1 MKKICYVTTI
11 SATVQSFLWPL
22 MEYLI
27 ENTDWDI
34 SVICNEDPE
43 IREWLPEQVRY
54 IPVPMKRGVS
64 LGGVGAMLKMVKIF
78 CKEKFDMVQYSTP
91 NAALYASIASKLAG
105 IKIRKYHLM
114 GFRYLGFSGVRQR
127 LFKTIEKTAC
137 KLSTHIECVS
147 QSNLKLGLNEGIFP
161 EGKASILHY
170 GSSLGVDLSQFDLSQ
185 KAQWRSKM
193 REEYG
198 YKDSECVFGYMGRL
212 NRDKGMNELFT
223 AFSQLRNPNAKLF
236 IAGSEEP
243 NSGLDH
249 DLLSWAKSDENV
261 TLHGYVNDIQR
272 YFAMLDVLILP
283 SYREGF
289 GNIVIEAQAMGV
301 PVIVSDIPGPTDAM
315 SPGETGLTV
324 PAKDAQALRQAME
337 KMADQPDTRV
347 EMGENGRRFV
357 EERFDQKK
365 LCEIILQD
373 RKKLLGE

>member
-1 MKKICYVTTI
+1 
-11 SATVQSFLWPL
+11 

-27 ENTDWDI
+27 DNTDWDI
-34 SVICNEDPE
+34 SVICNEDPK

-54 IPVPMKRGVS
+54 IPVSMKRGVS
-64 LGGVGAMLKMVKIF
+64 LGGVGAMLKMAKIF
-78 CKEKFDMVQYSTP
+78 RKEKFDMVQYSTP

-127 LFKTIEKTAC
+127 LFKAIEKTAC

-147 QSNLKLGLNEGIFP
+147 QSNLKLGLNEGVFP

-170 GSSLGVDLSQFDLSQ
+170 GSSLGVDLAQFDLSQ
-185 KAQWRSKM
+185 KEQWRSQM
-193 REEYG
+193 RKEYG
-198 YKDSECVFGYMGRL
+198 YKDGECVFGYMGRL

-223 AFSQLRNPNAKLF
+223 AFSQLENVKAKLF
-236 IAGSEEP
+236 IAGAEEP
-243 NSGLDH
+243 NSGLDY
-249 DLLSWAKSDENV
+249 DLLRWAKSAENI
-261 TLHGYVNDIQR
+261 TFHGYVNDIQR

-315 SPGETGLTV
+315 SPGETGLTI

-337 KMADQPDTRV
+337 EMAAHPDMRV
-347 EMGENGRRFV
+347 EMGTNGRQFV

-373 RKKLLGE
+373 RRKLLGE